1 MTVTRRQ
8 FVAGVS
14 ALGIVAALPRRALAA
29 DDAAVDFAKSL
40 YALPGLWSDVTAD
53 DASMAKYLDKNLS
66 ALVTANLAKT
76 DVESALDY
84 DPLVQAQDY
93 DDVKATFTVES
104 ETDTAATIDAHV
116 NNYGED
122 SVVTLDLTKSG
133 AGWRL
138 SNIRTDEESPSL
150 ADELKQLNDET
161 GESDD

>member
-1 MTVTRRQ
+1 MNITRRH
-8 FVAGVS
+8 FLAGTS
-14 ALGIVAALPRRALAA
+14 ALGLTLVLPAWAFAA
-29 DDAAVDFAKSL
+29 DDEAVAFAKSL

-53 DASMAKYLDKNLS
+53 NAAIAKYLDPGLA
-66 ALVTANLAKT
+66 ALVAENYKKT

-93 DDVKATFTVES
+93 DDIKVTFTVQS
-104 ETDTAATIDAHV
+104 ENDTAAVIDAHV

-122 SVVTLDLTKSG
+122 SVVTLDLTKTD

-150 ADELKQLNDET
+150 VDELKQLNAET
-161 GESDD
+161 GEPDQ